1 MATKAICC
9 KINIFQTFRNIYLS
23 RHNPKAN
30 PIYYIVCVITFGEA
44 TNGKWFIVENT
55 IKVCVSV
62 TANGHKLVFGDGNC
76 ETRDA
81 ETWFR
86 VDFQRHT
93 RLLVTVNGVIHQ
105 DIHHSFNGNV
115 CNVEFSSH
123 WLRLAIQV
131 ATVNKKVS
139 TFFPITT
146 FSCAKGIWNFYISP
160 QLSEQLGKANGYA
173 IAAAAI
179 IVVNITPTQ
188 VTCTS
193 IEWKP
198 IAPLFP

>member
-1 MATKAICC
+1 M
-9 KINIFQTFRNIYLS
+9 
-23 RHNPKAN
+23 
-30 PIYYIVCVITFGEA
+30 CVITFGEA

-93 RLLVTVNGVIHQ
+93 RLLVTVDGVIHQ

-123 WLRLAIQV
+123 WLRLVIQV

-173 IAAAAI
+173 IATAAI

-198 IAPLFP
+198 VAPLFP